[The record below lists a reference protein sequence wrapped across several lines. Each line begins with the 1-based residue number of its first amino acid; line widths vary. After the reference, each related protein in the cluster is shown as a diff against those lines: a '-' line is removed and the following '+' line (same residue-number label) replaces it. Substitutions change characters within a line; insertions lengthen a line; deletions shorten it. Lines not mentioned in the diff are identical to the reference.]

1 MNALETLRA
10 RLPEAARDIGLN
22 VSGVLGE
29 SSLGLAQKWGVAYAT
44 ALAARNAEV
53 AAAVK
58 ADAEAAG
65 VEPGVLED
73 ARVAAAVMAMNNV
86 YYRFRHFVG
95 KETYSQKP
103 ARLRMTKL
111 AKPATN
117 KADLELFCLAVSAV
131 NGCEQ
136 CVRSHEDVI
145 LRAGL
150 SEEQVHDAVRVGA
163 TMTALAT
170 SLEFA

>member
-53 AAAVK
+53 TAAVK

-86 YYRFRHFVG
+86 YYRFRHFV
-95 KETYSQKP
+95 
-103 ARLRMTKL
+103 

-163 TMTALAT
+163 TMAALAT